1 MSRPGAWGVR
11 LLAGMLLVGLAG
23 CGSGPAPDVAAPPQN
38 EFVFGLLMVGPANDH
53 GWSQAHFEAGRYVEK
68 NVPGARMVY
77 VDKVNPSDRP
87 GTTPAQLADDLLAR
101 GARLVIFNSDDMKDG
116 ALEFARAHRDI
127 PVIHISGDSAWP
139 EGRDYARLPNLANI
153 MGRMEHG
160 AAMAGFAA
168 AMTTRTGRIGYLGPL
183 INDETRRLAAATYL
197 GARHAWTQ
205 VLKRNPGQ
213 LRFKVSWIGFW
224 FNIPGVTLDPTDET
238 RRFIDGGAD
247 VVISGIDTTEALVV
261 AGQRAAEGEKVW
273 AIPYDYKEACAGAP
287 EVCLGVPY
295 FNWGP
300 AYVQVIEA
308 VKNGTYEQFWNWN
321 PPYFADL
328 NNQDL
333 TAVGWVNGDGLTEEQ
348 AAQLEEFIAM
358 LAETDPGVLTA
369 ENIDDPDK
377 QIGLWVGPLALQD
390 GTVLAEEGEI
400 VPPRSV
406 WYLEQLLQ
414 GMTGDSS
421 AQ

>member
-1 MSRPGAWGVR
+1 MIKKLAVLAVLVALVASGV
-11 LLAGMLLVGLAG
+11 ASVVAQDEIIFGVVLVG
-23 CGSGPAPDVAAPPQN
+23 PKD
-38 EFVFGLLMVGPANDH
+38 DR
-53 GWSQAHFEAGRYVEK
+53 GWSQAHYTAGQYVEA
-68 NVPGARMVY
+68 NLPGARMIALESL
-77 VDKVNPSDRP
+77 NAADRP
-87 GTTPAQLADDLLAR
+87 ETTLDQVVEDMVNQGAELILTTSADFEVDTTEVA
-101 GARLVIFNSDDMKDG
+101 
-116 ALEFARAHRDI
+116 ALYPDVVFI
-127 PVIHISGDSAWP
+127 NVSGDDALWGSAP
-139 EGRDYARLPNLANI
+139 DNLGNI
-153 MGRMEHG
+153 MGRMEYG
-160 AAMAGFAA
+160 KMIAGCAA
-168 AMTTRTGRIGYLGPL
+168 ALKTQTGSIAYIGPL
-183 INDETRRLAAATYL
+183 IDPETTRLVNSTYL
-197 GARHAWTQ
+197 GARYCYENYRGLDMT
-205 VLKRNPGQ
+205 VT
-213 LRFKVSWIGFW
+213 WIGFW

-273 AIPYDYKEACAGAP
+273 AIPYDYKDACAGAP

>member
-1 MSRPGAWGVR
+1 MARRSAVI
-11 LLAGMLLVGLAG
+11 LIVVAAMLLTAIGGFAQ
-23 CGSGPAPDVAAPPQN
+23 DE
-38 EFVFGLLMVGPANDH
+38 EFVFGMILVGPRNDH
-53 GWSQAHFEAGRYVEK
+53 GWSEAHYTAGQYVEEQI
-68 NVPGARMVY
+68 PGARMVFFESLNAADAPETTLEQV
-77 VDKVNPSDRP
+77 VDEMLAEGAQIIFTTSDEFEEDTLFVAQKYPDTIFVN
-87 GTTPAQLADDLLAR
+87 
-101 GARLVIFNSDDMKDG
+101 V
-116 ALEFARAHRDI
+116 
-127 PVIHISGDSAWP
+127 SGDDALTGEAP
-139 EGRDYARLPNLANI
+139 ANLSNV
-153 MGRMEHG
+153 MGNMELG
-160 AAMAGFAA
+160 KQIAGCAA
-168 AMTTRTGRIGYLGPL
+168 ALATETGKIGYLGPL
-183 INDETRRLAAATYL
+183 INFETRRLAASVYL
-197 GARHAWTQ
+197 GARYCYEQ
-205 VLKRNPGQ
+205 YRGENPDD
-213 LRFKVSWIGFW
+213 LDMTVTWIGFW